1 MSSLKSRQME
11 EKELEI
17 IKAAVESIEH
27 RKGKRLVLEPDV
39 QAVIDTVERFISSKN
54 LVCYGGTAINNIM
67 PQQYRFYDTEV
78 ELPDYDFYSPNALED
93 AKELADICFNL
104 GYNEVEAKSGT
115 HPGTYKVF
123 VNFMAIADI
132 TQMDQTLF
140 KTLKEKSYIKN
151 KIHYAP
157 TDFLRMAMYLELSR
171 PDGDVSRWEKVLKR
185 LTLLNKAYP
194 MQTKKCA
201 RIEMQRP
208 MNKLK
213 LRGNHVAAQKNIY
226 DITQRVLMGSDIV
239 FIGGFADILY
249 SRYLPKKERLHLKNH
264 PEFDVLSNAP
274 KELADL
280 IKMSLVANGIEDVS
294 VEKMPS
300 IGEIVSDHYK
310 ISVGGEII
318 VLIYK
323 PTACHSYNTIRLD
336 NHVIKV
342 ASIDA
347 MLMFY
352 LAFSFADRDYFDR
365 DRIMCLASLLFH
377 IQKYNRLRQTGL
389 LKRFGRSCYGTQ
401 ETLESLRKEKAKKYE
416 ELKNDRTSAE
426 YQKWFLRYIPL
437 MLRSTNTRVARKT
450 KKSKSASRSR
460 SQSKSVSHSH
470 SRSQSKSA
478 SRSRSRS
485 QSKTR
490 RRTTTT
496 KSRPNI

>member
-1 MSSLKSRQME
+1 ME

-17 IKAAVESIEH
+17 VKAAVETIER

-39 QAVIDTVERFISSKN
+39 QAVIDTVERFISSKK

-67 PQQYRFYDTEV
+67 PEQYRFYDTET
-78 ELPDYDFYSPNALED
+78 ELPDYDFYSPNALKD

-104 GYNEVEAKSGT
+104 GYNEVEAKSGS

-132 TQMDQTLF
+132 TQMDHALF
-140 KTLKEKSYIKN
+140 NKLRTNAYIKN
-151 KIHYAP
+151 HIHYAP

-194 MQTKKCA
+194 MQIKKCA

-208 MNKLK
+208 MHDAKLDRNHSAIQNK
-213 LRGNHVAAQKNIY
+213 IY
-226 DITQRVLMGSDIV
+226 DITQRVLMSSDIV

-249 SRYLPKKERLHLKNH
+249 SRYLPKKERLHLKHH

-274 KELADL
+274 KEVADL
-280 IKMSLVANGIEDVS
+280 IKMSLIANGIDSVS
-294 VEKMPS
+294 VDKMPS

-323 PTACHSYNTIRLD
+323 PTACHSYNTISLN
-336 NHVIKV
+336 NHIIKV
-342 ASIDA
+342 ASIDT

-352 LAFSFADRDYFDR
+352 LAFSFADRDYYDR
-365 DRIMCLASLLFH
+365 DRIMCLASLLYH

-389 LKRFGRSCYGTQ
+389 LKRFGRSCYGKQ

-416 ELKNDRTSAE
+416 ELKNDRSSDE

-437 MLRSTNTRVARKT
+437 MLRSTKTRVARKS
-450 KKSKSASRSR
+450 KSKLGSVSKSASRSP
-460 SQSKSVSHSH
+460 
-470 SRSQSKSA
+470 
-478 SRSRSRS
+478 
-485 QSKTR
+485 SKTR
-490 RRTTTT
+490 RSYTRTHTRTNSTT

>member
-1 MSSLKSRQME
+1 ME

-17 IKAAVESIEH
+17 VKAAVESIER

-39 QAVIDTVERFISSKN
+39 QAVIDTVERFISSKK

-67 PQQYRFYDTEV
+67 PEQYRFYDTET
-78 ELPDYDFYSPNALED
+78 ELPDYDFYSPNALKD

-104 GYNEVEAKSGT
+104 GYNEVEAKSGS

-132 TQMDQTLF
+132 TQMDHALF
-140 KTLKEKSYIKN
+140 NKLRTNAYIKN
-151 KIHYAP
+151 HIHYAP

-194 MQTKKCA
+194 MQIKKCA

-208 MNKLK
+208 MHDAKLDRNHSAIQNK
-213 LRGNHVAAQKNIY
+213 IY
-226 DITQRVLMGSDIV
+226 DITQRVLMSSDIV

-249 SRYLPKKERLHLKNH
+249 SRYLPKKERLHLKHH

-274 KELADL
+274 KEVADL
-280 IKMSLVANGIEDVS
+280 IKMSLIANGIDSVS
-294 VEKMPS
+294 VDKMPS

-323 PTACHSYNTIRLD
+323 PTACHSYNTISLN
-336 NHVIKV
+336 NHIIKV
-342 ASIDA
+342 ASIDT

-352 LAFSFADRDYFDR
+352 LAFSFADRDYYDR
-365 DRIMCLASLLFH
+365 DRIMCLASLLYH

-389 LKRFGRSCYGTQ
+389 LKRFGRSCYGKQ

-416 ELKNDRTSAE
+416 ELKNDRSSDE

-437 MLRSTNTRVARKT
+437 MMRSTKTRVARKS
-450 KKSKSASRSR
+450 KSKLGSVSKSASRSP
-460 SQSKSVSHSH
+460 
-470 SRSQSKSA
+470 
-478 SRSRSRS
+478 
-485 QSKTR
+485 SKTR
-490 RRTTTT
+490 RSYTRTHTRTHTRTNSTT

>member
-1 MSSLKSRQME
+1 ME

-17 IKAAVESIEH
+17 VKAAVESIER

-39 QAVIDTVERFISSKN
+39 QAVIDTVERFISSKK

-67 PQQYRFYDTEV
+67 PEQYRFYDTET
-78 ELPDYDFYSPNALED
+78 ELPDYDFYSSNALKD

-104 GYNEVEAKSGT
+104 GYNEVEAKSGS

-132 TQMDQTLF
+132 TQMDHALF
-140 KTLKEKSYIKN
+140 NKLRTNAYIKN
-151 KIHYAP
+151 HIHYAP

-194 MQTKKCA
+194 MQIKKCA

-208 MNKLK
+208 MHDAKLDRNHSAIQNK
-213 LRGNHVAAQKNIY
+213 IY
-226 DITQRVLMGSDIV
+226 DITQRVLMSSDIV

-249 SRYLPKKERLHLKNH
+249 SRYLPKKERLHLKHH

-274 KELADL
+274 KEVADL
-280 IKMSLVANGIEDVS
+280 IKMSLIANGIDSVS
-294 VEKMPS
+294 VDKMPS

-323 PTACHSYNTIRLD
+323 PTACHSYNTISLN
-336 NHVIKV
+336 NHIIKV
-342 ASIDA
+342 ASIDT

-352 LAFSFADRDYFDR
+352 LAFSFADRDYYDR
-365 DRIMCLASLLFH
+365 DRIMCLASLLYH

-389 LKRFGRSCYGTQ
+389 LKRFGRSCYGKQ

-416 ELKNDRTSAE
+416 ELKNDRSSDE

-437 MLRSTNTRVARKT
+437 MLRSTKTRVARKS
-450 KKSKSASRSR
+450 KSKLGSVSKSASRSP
-460 SQSKSVSHSH
+460 
-470 SRSQSKSA
+470 
-478 SRSRSRS
+478 
-485 QSKTR
+485 SKTR
-490 RRTTTT
+490 RSYTRTHTRTNSTT

>member
-1 MSSLKSRQME
+1 MSKSRRME

-17 IKAAVESIEH
+17 VKAAVEAIER
-27 RKGKRLVLEPDV
+27 RKGKQLVLEPDV
-39 QAVIDTVERFISSKN
+39 QAVIDTVEHFISSKK

-67 PQQYRFYDTEV
+67 PEQYRFYDTET

-104 GYNEVEAKSGT
+104 GYNEVEAKSGS

-132 TQMDQTLF
+132 TQMDHTLF
-140 KTLKEKSYIKN
+140 NKLRTSAYIKN

-194 MQTKKCA
+194 MQIKKCA

-208 MNKLK
+208 MNNGKLH
-213 LRGNHVAAQKNIY
+213 RNQPAAQNKIY
-226 DITQRVLMGSDIV
+226 DITQRVLMSSDIV

-249 SRYLPKKERLHLKNH
+249 SRYLPKKERLHLKHH
-264 PEFDVLSNAP
+264 PEFDVLSNTP
-274 KELADL
+274 KEVADL
-280 IKMSLVANGIEDVS
+280 IKMSLVANGIDAVS

-310 ISVGGEII
+310 ISVGDEII

-323 PTACHSYNTIRLD
+323 PTACHSYNTIRL
-336 NHVIKV
+336 NKHVIKV
-342 ASIDA
+342 ASIDT

-352 LAFSFADRDYFDR
+352 LAFSFAERDYYDR

-377 IQKYNRLRQTGL
+377 IQQYNRLRQTGL
-389 LKRFGRSCYGTQ
+389 LKRFGRSCYGKQ

-416 ELKNDRTSAE
+416 ELKNDRSSAE

-437 MLRSTNTRVARKT
+437 MLRSTKTRVARK
-450 KKSKSASRSR
+450 
-460 SQSKSVSHSH
+460 
-470 SRSQSKSA
+470 
-478 SRSRSRS
+478 
-485 QSKTR
+485 SKTR
-490 RRTTTT
+490 RHSRGSHTNTRRRRSASASASASTSAIT
-496 KSRPNI
+496 QSRPNI